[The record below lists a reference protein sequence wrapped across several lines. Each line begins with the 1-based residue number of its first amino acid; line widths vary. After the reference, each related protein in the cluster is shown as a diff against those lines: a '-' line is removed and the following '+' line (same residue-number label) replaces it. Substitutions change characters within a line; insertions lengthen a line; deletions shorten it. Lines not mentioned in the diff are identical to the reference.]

1 MTRRVRT
8 ALVSIAAFTISF
20 ALVLV
25 IGTLLGDDDS
35 DHAGSDDQALSV
47 EDASKV
53 ATGERISVRGFV
65 FFDPETGPLLCSAR
79 TDDDRPA
86 CDGTVLRLDDLDPN
100 RLDMVRAEDEE
111 GGFDSWSRDEVVV
124 LATKLGATLQVEDV
138 LR

>member
-8 ALVSIAAFTISF
+8 ALVSIVAFAISF

-25 IGTLLGDDDS
+25 VGTVLGDDGH
-35 DHAGSDDQALSV
+35 DHAETDDKALSV

-53 ATGERISVRGFV
+53 ATGSRVSVRGFV

-79 TDDDRPA
+79 TDDGRPA
-86 CDGTVLRLDDLDPN
+86 CDGAVLRLDGLDPN
-100 RLDMVRAEDEE
+100 RLDLVRAEVEK
-111 GGFDSWSRDEVVV
+111 GGFDAWSRDEVVI
-124 LATKLGATLQVEDV
+124 LATKLGATLEVEDV